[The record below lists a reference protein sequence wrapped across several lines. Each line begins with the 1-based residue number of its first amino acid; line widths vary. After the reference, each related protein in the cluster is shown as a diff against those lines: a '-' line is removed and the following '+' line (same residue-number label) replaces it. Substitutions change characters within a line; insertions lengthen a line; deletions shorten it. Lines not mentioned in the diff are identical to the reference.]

1 MSKGLHR
8 LSSSNT
14 SGSILA
20 SPHAS
25 YRGSTAAERGKADG
39 SSHFLDSIDETEM
52 LEVRK
57 RTWWTL
63 WSLVLWTAY
72 NSGRI
77 PTIRAD
83 DPRVRSELPHCNDD
97 QVRDISAL

>member
-1 MSKGLHR
+1 
-8 LSSSNT
+8 
-14 SGSILA
+14 
-20 SPHAS
+20 
-25 YRGSTAAERGKADG
+25 
-39 SSHFLDSIDETEM
+39 M

-57 RTWWTL
+57 RIWWTL

-83 DPRVRSELPHCNDD
+83 DPRVRSELPHCSDEK
-97 QVRDISAL
+97 VSHFACHRLT